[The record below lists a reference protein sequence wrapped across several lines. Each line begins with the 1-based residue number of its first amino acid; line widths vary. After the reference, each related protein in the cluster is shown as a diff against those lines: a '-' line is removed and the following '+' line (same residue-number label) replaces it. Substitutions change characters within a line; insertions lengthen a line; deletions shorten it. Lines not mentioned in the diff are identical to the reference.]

1 MLCAFVVINIVQCLL
16 YTRARFLVL
25 YNFVSCELTCLLYR
39 MQGYRVVAG
48 TLESEESYYK
58 RISGIIRLYAAIIQ
72 YPVPK
77 DMVSAS
83 VSMGPFLYICF
94 LFQPHPHGPEHGW
107 AWLANILNAEPR
119 SGITATALLHFL
131 EVRLLTG
138 SIPDLIRD
146 RPSGCWTQ
154 ANGMLWSTVYKI
166 VASPWQHLHAHV
178 STLMLT
184 Q

>member
-1 MLCAFVVINIVQCLL
+1 MLCAFVVINIVLCLL

-83 VSMGPFLYICF
+83 VSMGPFLYTCF
-94 LFQPHPHGPEHGW
+94 FFSAPPPWSRAWVGVAGQHPQCRAKEW
-107 AWLANILNAEPR
+107 NNCNCTASLLR
-119 SGITATALLHFL
+119 STAFNLLY
-131 EVRLLTG
+131 
-138 SIPDLIRD
+138 S
-146 RPSGCWTQ
+146 
-154 ANGMLWSTVYKI
+154 
-166 VASPWQHLHAHV
+166 
-178 STLMLT
+178 
-184 Q
+184 